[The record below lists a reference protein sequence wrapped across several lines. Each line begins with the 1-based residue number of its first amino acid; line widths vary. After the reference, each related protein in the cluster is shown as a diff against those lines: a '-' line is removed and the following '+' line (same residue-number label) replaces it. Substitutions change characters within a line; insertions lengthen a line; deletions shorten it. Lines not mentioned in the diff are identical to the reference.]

1 MRIVLRSAFLFSLPL
16 LLLALVGGTGHAQA
30 TTQGDAQACGIDCV
44 SCGAGTNAWVG
55 QGTCM
60 GCHGIYRTD
69 YCQYNTCLRCQLSQS
84 DGVSAHMIAV
94 ALNDAETAALPAV
107 VREYGGRMAISG
119 TRGFVAIK
127 GGCDQKGL
135 QVIVFIQ
142 PSKAAALKRLGVK
155 DLKEFLEAPPI
166 T

>member
-1 MRIVLRSAFLFSLPL
+1 
-16 LLLALVGGTGHAQA
+16 
-30 TTQGDAQACGIDCV
+30 
-44 SCGAGTNAWVG
+44 
-55 QGTCM
+55 
-60 GCHGIYRTD
+60 
-69 YCQYNTCLRCQLSQS
+69 
-84 DGVSAHMIAV
+84 MIAV

-119 TRGFVAIK
+119 TRGFVAIQ